1 MTKSS
6 ASPKKPALPTEIP
19 HFTPVPRQVRQEN
32 GWTPARQRKFIEA
45 LAETASVRQAALA
58 VNMSKVSCYQLRNH
72 PQGADF
78 KRAWDAAVDAG
89 VAFLKDIAFERAVEG
104 ELEPVWVRGEMKGY
118 KRKFSNSLLMF
129 LLRQYGQDNDGKRVT
144 VNYVRTKAAV
154 AEREV
159 HSSQSVRIEPSR
171 DADQSG
177 AYLGVSTKLDTNE
190 MVMAE
195 SETTTMTVR
204 ASKPGGDDTAKP
216 ERAAAMIEQFSG
228 VDLDTEAEAEIA
240 ATLAACAARRREYGG
255 GVHDLSESFI
265 AQGKDDPTW
274 RGNFEPHGGWRD
286 DVEPFDPEESD
297 WVWLGGDEAAKDEC
311 AASPHPPAHP

>member
-1 MTKSS
+1 M
-6 ASPKKPALPTEIP
+6 KKQSIPTEITD
-19 HFTPVPRQVRQEN
+19 FTPVPRQVRQEN

-72 PQGADF
+72 PQGGDF

-154 AEREV
+154 AAHNGPSPFISSEV
-159 HSSQSVRIEPSR
+159 ETPGSHAQPRGISTAL
-171 DADQSG
+171 DANGLSIGCGIRNHHHDG
-177 AYLGVSTKLDTNE
+177 A
-190 MVMAE
+190 
-195 SETTTMTVR
+195 R
-204 ASKPGGDDTAKP
+204 QQAK
-216 ERAAAMIEQFSG
+216 RQ
-228 VDLDTEAEAEIA
+228 
-240 ATLAACAARRREYGG
+240 
-255 GVHDLSESFI
+255 
-265 AQGKDDPTW
+265 
-274 RGNFEPHGGWRD
+274 
-286 DVEPFDPEESD
+286 
-297 WVWLGGDEAAKDEC
+297 
-311 AASPHPPAHP
+311 